1 MLTLTPYPFNN
12 PGSACSYEM
21 RDISLEEVAK
31 HNTDGDCWVV
41 IDGIVYDLS
50 KFLKEHPVS

>member
-1 MLTLTPYPFNN
+1 
-12 PGSACSYEM
+12 M